1 MGLTHR
7 PKQLAHFFPGSLTSH
22 FRHQWESAR
31 KPPSLPAPSRS
42 RAAPSYGA
50 TPHCQPQNSNNARPS
65 GAPKHNPKLPL
76 PLVTMTDNATFSQ
89 PVINVQ
95 IQPKTC
101 YRALILP
108 AVGTHQ
114 TGRRLKARS
123 FQLQYLGPQTDPL
136 AKPQV
141 AQKALEVR
149 QTWAQIFQCH
159 LLEMEIRKSPSPS
172 RVSIPL
178 SVK

>member
-22 FRHQWESAR
+22 FRRQWESAR

-50 TPHCQPQNSNNARPS
+50 TPHCQPWERQQRQALWSSQTQPRASTAFGDNE
-65 GAPKHNPKLPL
+65 
-76 PLVTMTDNATFSQ
+76 DNATFSQ

-101 YRALILP
+101 YRALVLP
-108 AVGTHQ
+108 AVRTHQ
-114 TGRRLKARS
+114 TGRCLIARS
-123 FQLQYLGPQTDPL
+123 FQLQYLGPKTDPL
-136 AKPQV
+136 ARLQV
-141 AQKALEVR
+141 AQKTLEVR
-149 QTWAQIFQCH
+149 QTWVQIFQCH
-159 LLEMEIRKSPSPS
+159 LLETEIRESPLPS
-172 RVSIPL
+172 RVSIPS